1 MAIIKI
7 TELPTATTPLTGDE
21 LTPIVQNGV
30 TVKTAISNIGIAGAY
45 INVKTFGATGDGTTD
60 DTAAIQSAIDFANSA
75 GGGTVF
81 FPAGTYYVSQLQ
93 YFPGIAFVGVGP
105 ASKLLKIPSSNK
117 FLRMFTRLTTIP
129 VSSFDSL
136 PVSWSNLL
144 LDGNSAN
151 APIPYNNYE
160 LEQQHLIFLV
170 GNFNGAG
177 RLRAFINNCVFQ
189 NGTADA
195 VSTYDNV
202 NLEISDC
209 YMVSCF
215 RGGLVITG
223 GYSYIKGTNLHMSGP
238 TDLTRVDIETDGP
251 GFGGTL
257 AADVQLTNV
266 YSENGFDISTND
278 QGTVQLVN
286 CRSDSTKGTTTLS
299 GDGNYRLTNC
309 DIMFTVAD
317 GFANR
322 LALIGDVTFN
332 DCRLTFARPA
342 SAVGVKDFG
351 LIVTFSVPPAKSA
364 VKFVNTD
371 FILDSSVQVGDT
383 ANAIVV
389 PNNYK
394 VDGNELI
401 VDGCRFIGGWDQ
413 GVYNRGGITL
423 VRDSYIDA
431 VLIINQD
438 SPLGG
443 GGWNITI
450 DNVTGGPSSTTWLN
464 VVSGDVVNGIF
475 RHKNNL
481 VPTTYSAITTDFGLA
496 SIYYGG
502 RVIQGASAP
511 TTATNGLPGD
521 RYILDTPVAG
531 SVYEYVCTGGALGA
545 TVWKAATTLAA

>member
-1 MAIIKI
+1 MTIVKI
-7 TELPTATTPLTGDE
+7 TELPPATTPLTGNE

-30 TVKTAISNIGIAGAY
+30 TCQTAVSNIGLDAPY
-45 INVKTFGATGDGTTD
+45 INVKAFGATGNGTTD
-60 DTAAIQSAIDFANSA
+60 DTAAVQSAIDFVNTA

-81 FPAGTYYVSQLQ
+81 FPAGTYYLGQLQ
-93 YFPGIAFVGVGP
+93 YYPGIAFLGVGP
-105 ASKLLKIPSSNK
+105 ASKLLKIPNPNM
-117 FLRMFTRLTTIP
+117 FFRLFTRFSAP
-129 VSSFDSL
+129 VLQADSA

-144 LDGNSAN
+144 LDGNSQN
-151 APIPYNNYE
+151 APIPYNNQE
-160 LEQQHLIFLV
+160 LSQQQLIILA
-170 GNFNGAG
+170 GNENGPG
-177 RLRAFINNCVFQ
+177 RLRAFISNCTFQ
-189 NGTADA
+189 NSTSDA
-195 VSTYDNV
+195 VMTYNNV

-209 YMVSCF
+209 YMHECF
-215 RGGLVITG
+215 RGSLVITG
-223 GYSYIKGTNLHMSGP
+223 GYASIRATNIYATGN
-238 TDLTRVDIETDGP
+238 TDLSRVDIETDGP

-266 YSENGFDISTND
+266 YSQNGFDITTEG
-278 QGTVQLVN
+278 GTVQLVN
-286 CRSDSTKGTTTLS
+286 CRSDNTKGNTSLS
-299 GDGNYRLTNC
+299 SNGNYLFNNC

-322 LALIGDVTFN
+322 LALIGDVTFSN
-332 DCRLTFARPA
+332 CKFTFARPA

-351 LIVTFSVPPAKSA
+351 LIVTFSVSPAKSA
-364 VKFVNTD
+364 VKFINTD
-371 FILDSSVQVGDT
+371 FILDSSVQAGDT

-413 GVYNRGGITL
+413 GVYNRGGVTT
-423 VRDSYIDA
+423 VRNSYINA
-431 VLIINQD
+431 VLMINQD
-438 SPLGG
+438 SPFGG
-443 GGWNITI
+443 GGWDMTI

-481 VPTTYSAITTDFGLA
+481 VPTTYNAITTDFGLA

-502 RVIQGASAP
+502 RLIQGASAP

-521 RYILDTPVAG
+521 RYILDVPVAG
-531 SVYEYVCTGGALGA
+531 SVYEYVCTGGAIGS